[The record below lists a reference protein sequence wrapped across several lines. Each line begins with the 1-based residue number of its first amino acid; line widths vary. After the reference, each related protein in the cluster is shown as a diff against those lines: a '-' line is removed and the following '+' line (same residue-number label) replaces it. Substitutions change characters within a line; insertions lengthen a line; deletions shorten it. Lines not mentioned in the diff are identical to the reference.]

1 MVRRRRVSATMV
13 CRMSHSPSRRRPAP
27 PVAAAGALPRPSSAS
42 PRPPASTSRPSPAP
56 SIRTRGTWS
65 REPVAARVLAE
76 AARLGYRP
84 DAAAAALRTGRSRL
98 VGALVPGIANP
109 VFAPILAGAEAVLAA
124 RGYALLVAD
133 PGDDP
138 ARAAALADGM
148 ASRRVDGLLLA
159 TAAGRDDPVV
169 SRCLARGT
177 PVVLINRAEAEPR
190 APSVVSDDREGMRL
204 AVEHLAG
211 LGHRRIGHVAGP
223 PSLSTGDLRRRGFE
237 AAMAAHGL
245 DAAAVEPADRLHARG
260 RGGGRAA
267 AARAPPGPHRAGLRQ
282 RPAGARRLRRAGG
295 SGPARAARTSRS
307 PGTTT
312 CRWWTWWRRRSP
324 PCASPIPRWG
334 ARPRTCCCAPSRTAP
349 PRRPA
354 APPCCCGPE
363 LVVRASTAP
372 PPQQD
377 GHPEKRGDA

>member
-1 MVRRRRVSATMV
+1 MLQP
-13 CRMSHSPSRRRPAP
+13 PSRRR
-27 PVAAAGALPRPSSAS
+27 SAS
-42 PRPPASTSRPSPAP
+42 PVASGGAPPTLKRVAEAAGVHVSTVSRAVNPE
-56 SIRTRGTWS
+56 TRHLVA
-65 REPVAARVLAE
+65 EPVAARVLAE

-204 AVEHLAG
+204 AVGHLAG

-245 DAAAVEPADRLHARG
+245 GAAAAVEPA
-260 RGGGRAA
+260 AA
-267 AARAPPGPHRAGLRQ
+267 YTREAGAEAARRLLARRPDLTALACANDLLALGAYDALAEAGLRV
-282 RPAGARRLRRAGG
+282 
-295 SGPARAARTSRS
+295 
-307 PGTTT
+307 PGDVSVTGHNDM
-312 CRWWTWWRRRSP
+312 P
-324 PCASPIPRWG
+324 MVDMV
-334 ARPRTCCCAPSRTAP
+334 AP
-349 PRRPA
+349 PLTTVRIGHAEMGREAAHLLLRAMEDPA
-354 APPCCCGPE
+354 APPARGTAVLLRPE
-363 LVVRASTAP
+363 LVVRASTAAP
-372 PPQQD
+372 RP
-377 GHPEKRGDA
+377 G